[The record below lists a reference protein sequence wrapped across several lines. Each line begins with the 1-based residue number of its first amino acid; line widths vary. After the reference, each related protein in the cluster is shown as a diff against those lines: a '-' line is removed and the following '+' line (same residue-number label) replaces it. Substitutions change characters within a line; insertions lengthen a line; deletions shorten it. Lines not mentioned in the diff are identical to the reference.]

1 METIQRNFCATIE
14 RSSET
19 PVLPLDPTMLR
30 TILES
35 ERCVVFSGFDA
46 SIEDFENITVALS
59 DDFHAY
65 RGGGF
70 TVGRLSR
77 STVNNNSTLMTATGS
92 TQDFPLPLHGEM
104 YYLSQPPDLIW
115 FYCQVP
121 VAEGGQTTIGD
132 ARQIFRDLST
142 RTQELLR
149 ERKIRYER
157 RMDDGDWQ
165 ITFQTESRAEVEE
178 FCKSQGLE
186 IIWTEDGTAITY
198 FYTSALREDAA
209 NESAFINSLLIVAL
223 GEQAM
228 RSAKDIKLNF
238 IVRWEDGS
246 PIAQEILDEI
256 NRVCARN
263 EIEVSWQRGDII
275 LVDNRSVM
283 HGRRGSNDKDR
294 KILVRM
300 GTLSAAN
307 APTA

>member
-1 METIQRNFCATIE
+1 
-14 RSSET
+14 
-19 PVLPLDPTMLR
+19 MLR

-46 SIEDFENITVALS
+46 SIEDFENITGALS

-165 ITFQTESRAEVEE
+165 ITFQTESRAEAEN

-186 IIWTEDGTAITY
+186 ISWAEDGTAITY
-198 FYTSALREDAA
+198 FYTSALRVDEA
-209 NESAFINSLLIVAL
+209 NEPAFINSLLIVAL

-228 RSAKDIKLNF
+228 RAAKDIKLNF
-238 IVRWEDGS
+238 IVRWADGTT
-246 PIAQEILDEI
+246 IAQEILNEI

-300 GTLSAAN
+300 GTLSEADATN
-307 APTA
+307 A